1 MGVLVQRGLA
11 QPGTGFSPDFV
22 IRDELSKESAGYGS
36 CSSGSRRMLRIV
48 ALMLAGMLAACSSGH
63 SGESAAAPPDR
74 DAGPTTSVEL
84 GVPGGPDGLDFA
96 PLDTDAELDL
106 HTFGQGGTHV
116 LLGVRTVGFGIRAY
130 VGFTLTDETGGHEI
144 DAPPPVR
151 PQLFACDDAGSVCDL
166 VPVTIM
172 TGGLFGPD
180 ETRSGLPVV
189 IHVDAHTDAG
199 ESGEDER
206 EVLISG
212 AELAQ

>member
-1 MGVLVQRGLA
+1 MPRAFALLLA
-11 QPGTGFSPDFV
+11 STLGACS
-22 IRDELSKESAGYGS
+22 
-36 CSSGSRRMLRIV
+36 SSGSH
-48 ALMLAGMLAACSSGH
+48 G
-63 SGESAAAPPDR
+63 AAPDTPPAP
-74 DAGPTTSVEL
+74 DAGPTTRVEL

-96 PLDTDAELDL
+96 PLATDAELDL

-130 VGFTLTDETGGHEI
+130 VGFTLTDETGGHAI

-189 IHVDAHTDAG
+189 IDVHAYTDAG
-199 ESGEDER
+199 ETGDDER
-206 EVLISG
+206 EVMVSAAG
-212 AELAQ
+212 LAQ

>member
-1 MGVLVQRGLA
+1 MQRGFALLVA
-11 QPGTGFSPDFV
+11 W
-22 IRDELSKESAGYGS
+22 
-36 CSSGSRRMLRIV
+36 ML
-48 ALMLAGMLAACSSGH
+48 GACSSGGSH
-63 SGESAAAPPDR
+63 GAAGDTPPAP

-84 GVPGGPDGLDFA
+84 GVPGGPDGLDFS

-130 VGFTLTDETGGHEI
+130 VGFTLTDETGAGSI

-151 PQLFACDDAGSVCDL
+151 PQLFACDDAGTVCDL

-180 ETRSGLPVV
+180 ETRSGLPVL
-189 IHVDAHTDAG
+189 IHVNAYTDGG

-206 EVLISG
+206 EVMISAAG
-212 AELAQ
+212 LAR

>member
-1 MGVLVQRGLA
+1 MQR
-11 QPGTGFSPDFV
+11 
-22 IRDELSKESAGYGS
+22 ISA
-36 CSSGSRRMLRIV
+36 L
-48 ALMLAGMLAACSSGH
+48 LLAGMLGACSSGH
-63 SGESAAAPPDR
+63 SHDTAPDTPPEP

-96 PLDTDAELDL
+96 PLDPDTEVDL

-151 PQLFACDDAGSVCDL
+151 PQLFACDDAKSVCDL

-189 IHVDAHTDAG
+189 IHVNAYTDAG
-199 ESGEDER
+199 ASGEDER
-206 EVLISG
+206 EVLISAAG
-212 AELAQ
+212 LAK

>member
-1 MGVLVQRGLA
+1 MTRSWAPLLVL
-11 QPGTGFSPDFV
+11 
-22 IRDELSKESAGYGS
+22 
-36 CSSGSRRMLRIV
+36 
-48 ALMLAGMLAACSSGH
+48 ALGACSTGH
-63 SGESAAAPPDR
+63 TQDDAAGAPPGP
-74 DAGPTTSVEL
+74 DAGPGTSVQL
-84 GVPGGPDGLDFA
+84 GVPSGPDGLDFS
-96 PLDTDAELDL
+96 PLASDAEVDL

-130 VGFTLTDETGGHEI
+130 VGFTLTDETGGNEI

-189 IHVDAHTDAG
+189 IHVNAYTDAG

-206 EVLISG
+206 EVLVSG
-212 AELAQ
+212 AGLAN

>member
-1 MGVLVQRGLA
+1 MPR
-11 QPGTGFSPDFV
+11 
-22 IRDELSKESAGYGS
+22 LS
-36 CSSGSRRMLRIV
+36 
-48 ALMLAGMLAACSSGH
+48 ALLLAGALGACSSGH
-63 SGESAAAPPDR
+63 SHEPPPSGQPDPAPEP
-74 DAGPTTSVEL
+74 ATNVEL

-96 PLDTDAELDL
+96 PLDADAELDL

-151 PQLFACDDAGSVCDL
+151 PQLFACDDAGDVCDL

-180 ETRSGLPVV
+180 ETRSGLPVL
-189 IHVDAHTDAG
+189 IHVNASTDAG
-199 ESGEDER
+199 ASGEDER
-206 EVLISG
+206 EVLIS
-212 AELAQ
+212 AAQLAK